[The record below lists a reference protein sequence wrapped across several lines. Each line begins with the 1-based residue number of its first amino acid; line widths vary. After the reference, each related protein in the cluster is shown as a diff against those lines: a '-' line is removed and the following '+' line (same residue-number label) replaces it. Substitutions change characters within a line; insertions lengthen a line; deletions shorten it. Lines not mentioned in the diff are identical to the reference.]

1 MRNKLLLATMALPFI
16 MGACSQEDAL
26 TEIQGNDQYANIAK
40 VDAIFSIDNAATTRL
55 TQSWGIQDGDVLG
68 FAWLGDDD
76 NVGIDG
82 KAYQNHPLTASGKYF
97 QPATSIYV
105 GKYFT
110 YHPYDYQTVGVG
122 EINFTVANQELTTN
136 SNAIAKN
143 SIWISPKWTDVTV
156 AGSDGLDVAGVDKT
170 FNMYPKKFSNLAQ
183 LVLTYVNNKYEHDLP
198 SPTISKIEVSYDATD
213 LGTATSVNAFTYA
226 PSTELYSGTSDMLTE
241 LYWNDKTFATTSLGA
256 TPVTGAVTLTGEYLA
271 DNDANEATTFY
282 YNALPS
288 TGTVTAN
295 SSVTIKI
302 THTYGVLT
310 IEKKLSEIAKTYDN
324 TILPNGGYH
333 TDFDGTTGLAADAV
347 AANQSFVQTLGK
359 NGKFITE
366 ADFVESVMNGM
377 CVDDKDHLNSLL
389 KYYLY
394 YKKPTNREVVVLYLD
409 ADSNNEFILSKEN
422 IDLLHQINDDQTT
435 PLVTVK
441 ACSTHNNPKLVL
453 SNVGDAEASELPNLY
468 NCISGSTW
476 MTLRGNWNW
485 TSGPKLMTGVSQLT
499 NEGTINFDNCAIST
513 NNNAT
518 FINNGTINVTGLVKQ
533 QIAMTNNG
541 TINIGAEGVSAEYRA
556 DGTNGV
562 ITNQSSTTEEMGEIF
577 NYGIFAT
584 SNSGKIMNYGYIEN
598 MVGGTANMTYI
609 TENQTSGAKF
619 DARYDKTSNK
629 YGTIVLKDANDN
641 ISVSNATSTGFI
653 KYTYPADA
661 PAAYATPDVCKYN
674 YLIVDNRDI
683 DFTGT
688 GLKGEF
694 AHIKFL
700 EIRSKDTNIPVI
712 TQPDNIGGSRLNS
725 LQGFIVKGKANVKE
739 NNRLVAEAAYI
750 EGTFYYGG
758 LFCISGNTNVVPSTQ
773 NTYFGNSSADCLV
786 KY

>member
-40 VDAIFSIDNAATTRL
+40 VDAIFSIDNTATTRL
-55 TQSWGIQDGDVLG
+55 TQSWGIQNGDVLG

-122 EINFTVANQELTTN
+122 EINFTVANQDLTTN

-198 SPTISKIEVSYDATD
+198 SPTISKIEVSYDATN

-226 PSTELYSGTSDMLTE
+226 PSTELYSGASDMLTE

-256 TPVTGAVTLTGEYLA
+256 TPVAGAITLAGEYLA
-271 DNDANEATTFY
+271 DNDADEATTFY

-288 TGTVTAN
+288 TGTVTEN
-295 SSVTIKI
+295 STVTIKI

-310 IEKKLSEIAKTYDN
+310 IEKKLSEIAKTFDN
-324 TILPNGGYH
+324 TIQPNGGYR
-333 TDFDGTTGLAADAV
+333 TDFDGTTAPAADAV

-366 ADFVESVMNGM
+366 ADFVESEMNEM

-394 YKKPTNREVVVLYLD
+394 YKKPTNPEVVVLYLD

-422 IDLLHQINDDQTT
+422 IDLLHQINDDQVS

-441 ACSTHNNPKLVL
+441 ACPTHGTPTLVL
-453 SNVGDAEASELPNLY
+453 SNVDDAEASELPNLN
-468 NCISGSTW
+468 NCIEGSTW

-485 TSGPKLMTGVSQLT
+485 TLGQKLMSGVPRLT
-499 NEGTINFDNCAIST
+499 NEGTINFVGCAIST

-518 FINNGTINVTGLVKQ
+518 FINNGTINVTGLVNQ
-533 QIAMTNNG
+533 QMKMTNNG

-556 DGTNGV
+556 DKTT
-562 ITNQSSTTEEMGEIF
+562 ITNEATSATVMGEIY
-577 NYGIFAT
+577 NWGIFAT
-584 SNSGKIMNYGYIEN
+584 SNNGEIINYGLIKN
-598 MVGGTANMTYI
+598 MVGGVSNMTYI
-609 TENQTSGAKF
+609 TKNQTTTVSFASKWS
-619 DARYDKTSNK
+619 ATNK
-629 YGTIVLKDANDN
+629 YGTIVLKNADDN
-641 ISVSNATSTGFI
+641 ISVSNATNVGFI
-653 KYTYPADA
+653 KYEYTLDEYVTPAI
-661 PAAYATPDVCKYN
+661 CKYN
-674 YLIVDNRDI
+674 YIVIKNHD
-683 DFTGT
+683 
-688 GLKGEF
+688 
-694 AHIKFL
+694 IKFTAAAP
-700 EIRSKDTNIPVI
+700 EIKFIEIVGETAIPVF
-712 TQPDNIGGSRLNS
+712 TNPKDDRFVTLE
-725 LQGFIVKGKANVKE
+725 GFILKGKANLQE
-739 NNRLVAEAAYI
+739 NNKLVTPAAYI
-750 EGTFYYGG
+750 NGTLYYGG
-758 LFCISGNTNVVPSTQ
+758 LFTQTGGTQVPATTGTYYGDSTP
-773 NTYFGNSSADCLV
+773 NCLV
-786 KY
+786 KF

>member
-40 VDAIFSIDNAATTRL
+40 VDAIFSIDNTATTRL
-55 TQSWGIQDGDVLG
+55 TQSWGIQNGDVLG

-76 NVGIDG
+76 NVEIDG

-122 EINFTVANQELTTN
+122 EINFTVANQDLTTN

-226 PSTELYSGTSDMLTE
+226 PSTELYSGASDMLTE

-256 TPVTGAVTLTGEYLA
+256 TPVAGAITLAGEYLA
-271 DNDANEATTFY
+271 DNDADEATTFY

-288 TGTVTAN
+288 TGTVTEN
-295 SSVTIKI
+295 STVTIKI

-310 IEKKLSEIAKTYDN
+310 IEKKLSEIAKTFDN
-324 TILPNGGYH
+324 TIQPNGGYR
-333 TDFDGTTGLAADAV
+333 TDFDGTTAPAADAV

-366 ADFVESVMNGM
+366 ADFVESEMNEM

-394 YKKPTNREVVVLYLD
+394 YKKPTNQEVVVLYLD

-422 IDLLHQINDDQTT
+422 IDLLHQINDDQVS

-441 ACSTHNNPKLVL
+441 ACPTHGTPTLVL
-453 SNVGDAEASELPNLY
+453 SNVDDAEASELPNLN
-468 NCISGSTW
+468 NCIEGSTW

-485 TSGPKLMTGVSQLT
+485 TLGQKLMSGVPRLT
-499 NEGTINFDNCAIST
+499 NEGTINFVGCAIST

-518 FINNGTINVTGLVKQ
+518 FINNGTINVTGLVNQ
-533 QIAMTNNG
+533 QMKMTNNG

-556 DGTNGV
+556 DKTT
-562 ITNQSSTTEEMGEIF
+562 ITNEATSATVMGEIY
-577 NYGIFAT
+577 NWGIFAT
-584 SNSGKIMNYGYIEN
+584 SNNGEIINYGLIKN
-598 MVGGTANMTYI
+598 MVGGVSNMTYI
-609 TENQTSGAKF
+609 TKNQTTTVSFASKWS
-619 DARYDKTSNK
+619 ATNK
-629 YGTIVLKDANDN
+629 YGTIVLKNADDN
-641 ISVSNATSTGFI
+641 ISVSNATNVGFI
-653 KYTYPADA
+653 KYEYTLDEYVTPAI
-661 PAAYATPDVCKYN
+661 CKYN
-674 YLIVDNRDI
+674 YIVIKNHD
-683 DFTGT
+683 
-688 GLKGEF
+688 
-694 AHIKFL
+694 IKFTAAAP
-700 EIRSKDTNIPVI
+700 EIKFIEIVGETAIPVF
-712 TQPDNIGGSRLNS
+712 TNPKDDRFVTLE
-725 LQGFIVKGKANVKE
+725 GFILKGKANLQE
-739 NNRLVAEAAYI
+739 NNKLVTPAAYI
-750 EGTFYYGG
+750 NGTLYYGG
-758 LFCISGNTNVVPSTQ
+758 LFTQTGGTQVPATTGTYYGDSTP
-773 NTYFGNSSADCLV
+773 NCLV
-786 KY
+786 KF

>member
-40 VDAIFSIDNAATTRL
+40 VDAIFSIDNTATTRL
-55 TQSWGIQDGDVLG
+55 TQSWGIQNGDVLG

-122 EINFTVANQELTTN
+122 EINFTVANQDLTTN

-226 PSTELYSGTSDMLTE
+226 PSTELYSGASDMLTE

-256 TPVTGAVTLTGEYLA
+256 TPVAGAITLAGEYLA
-271 DNDANEATTFY
+271 DNDADEATTFY

-288 TGTVTAN
+288 TGTVTEN
-295 SSVTIKI
+295 STVTIKI

-310 IEKKLSEIAKTYDN
+310 IEKKLSEIAKTFDN
-324 TILPNGGYH
+324 TIQPNGGYR
-333 TDFDGTTGLAADAV
+333 TDFDGTTAPAADAV

-366 ADFVESVMNGM
+366 ADFVESEMNEM

-394 YKKPTNREVVVLYLD
+394 YKKPTNPEVVVLYLD

-422 IDLLHQINDDQTT
+422 IDLLHQINDDQVS

-441 ACSTHNNPKLVL
+441 ACPTYGTPTLVL
-453 SNVGDAEASELPNLY
+453 SNVDDAEASELPNLN
-468 NCISGSTW
+468 NCIEGSTW

-485 TSGPKLMTGVSQLT
+485 TLGQKLMSGVPRLT
-499 NEGTINFDNCAIST
+499 NEGTINFVGCAIST

-518 FINNGTINVTGLVKQ
+518 FINNGTINVTGLVNQ
-533 QIAMTNNG
+533 QMKMTNNG

-556 DGTNGV
+556 DKTT
-562 ITNQSSTTEEMGEIF
+562 ITNEATSATVMGEIY
-577 NYGIFAT
+577 NWGIFAT
-584 SNSGKIMNYGYIEN
+584 SNNGEIINYGLIKN
-598 MVGGTANMTYI
+598 MVGGVSNMTYI
-609 TENQTSGAKF
+609 TKNQTTTVSFASKWS
-619 DARYDKTSNK
+619 ATNK
-629 YGTIVLKDANDN
+629 YGTIVLKNADDN
-641 ISVSNATSTGFI
+641 ISVSNATNVGFI
-653 KYTYPADA
+653 KYEYTLDEYVTPAI
-661 PAAYATPDVCKYN
+661 CKYN
-674 YLIVDNRDI
+674 YIVIKNHD
-683 DFTGT
+683 
-688 GLKGEF
+688 
-694 AHIKFL
+694 IKFTAAAP
-700 EIRSKDTNIPVI
+700 EIKFIEIVGETAIPVF
-712 TQPDNIGGSRLNS
+712 TNPKDDRFVTLE
-725 LQGFIVKGKANVKE
+725 GFILKGKANLQE
-739 NNRLVAEAAYI
+739 NNKLVTPAAYI
-750 EGTFYYGG
+750 NGTLYYGG
-758 LFCISGNTNVVPSTQ
+758 LFTQTGGTQVPATTGTYYGDSTP
-773 NTYFGNSSADCLV
+773 NCLV
-786 KY
+786 KF

>member
-40 VDAIFSIDNAATTRL
+40 VDAIFSIDNTATTRL
-55 TQSWGIQDGDVLG
+55 TQSWGIQNGDVLG

-122 EINFTVANQELTTN
+122 EINFTVANQDLTTN

-226 PSTELYSGTSDMLTE
+226 PSTELYSGASDMLTE

-256 TPVTGAVTLTGEYLA
+256 TPVAGAITLAGEYLA
-271 DNDANEATTFY
+271 DNDADEATTFY

-288 TGTVTAN
+288 TGTVTEN
-295 SSVTIKI
+295 STVTIKI

-310 IEKKLSEIAKTYDN
+310 IEKKLSEIAKTFDN
-324 TILPNGGYH
+324 TIQPNGGYR
-333 TDFDGTTGLAADAV
+333 TDFDGTTAPAADAV

-366 ADFVESVMNGM
+366 ADFVESEMNEM

-394 YKKPTNREVVVLYLD
+394 YKKPTNPEVVVLYLD

-422 IDLLHQINDDQTT
+422 IDLLHQINDDQVS

-441 ACSTHNNPKLVL
+441 ACPTHGTPTLVL
-453 SNVGDAEASELPNLY
+453 SNVDDAEASELPNLN
-468 NCISGSTW
+468 NCIEGSTW

-485 TSGPKLMTGVSQLT
+485 TLGQKLMSGVPRLT
-499 NEGTINFDNCAIST
+499 NEGTINFVGCAIST

-518 FINNGTINVTGLVKQ
+518 FINNGTINVTGLVNQ
-533 QIAMTNNG
+533 QMKMTNNG

-556 DGTNGV
+556 DKTT
-562 ITNQSSTTEEMGEIF
+562 ITNEATSATVMGEIY
-577 NYGIFAT
+577 NWGIFAT
-584 SNSGKIMNYGYIEN
+584 SNNGEIINYGLIKN
-598 MVGGTANMTYI
+598 MVGGVSNMTYI
-609 TENQTSGAKF
+609 TKNQTTSVSFAKKWG
-619 DARYDKTSNK
+619 DENK
-629 YGTIVLKDANDN
+629 YGTIVLKNADDN
-641 ISVSNATSTGFI
+641 ISVSNATNVGFI
-653 KYTYPADA
+653 KYEYRGGEYVTPAI
-661 PAAYATPDVCKYN
+661 CKYN
-674 YLIVDNRDI
+674 YIVIKNHD
-683 DFTGT
+683 
-688 GLKGEF
+688 
-694 AHIKFL
+694 IKFTAAAP
-700 EIRSKDTNIPVI
+700 EIKFIEIVGETAIPVF
-712 TQPDNIGGSRLNS
+712 TNPKDDRFVTLE
-725 LQGFIVKGKANVKE
+725 GFILKGKANLQE
-739 NNRLVAEAAYI
+739 NNKLVTPAAYI
-750 EGTFYYGG
+750 EGTLYYGG
-758 LFCISGNTNVVPSTQ
+758 LFTQTGGTQVPATTGTYYGDSTP
-773 NTYFGNSSADCLV
+773 NCLV
-786 KY
+786 KF

>member
-55 TQSWGIQDGDVLG
+55 TQSWGIQNGDVLG

-110 YHPYDYQTVGVG
+110 YHPYDYQTVGVD
-122 EINFTVANQELTTN
+122 EINFTVANQDLTTN

-226 PSTELYSGTSDMLTE
+226 PSTELYSGASDMLTE

-256 TPVTGAVTLTGEYLA
+256 TPVAGAITLAGEYLA
-271 DNDANEATTFY
+271 DNDADEATTFY

-288 TGTVTAN
+288 TGTVTEN
-295 SSVTIKI
+295 STVTIKI

-310 IEKKLSEIAKTYDN
+310 IKKKLSEIAKTFDN
-324 TILPNGGYH
+324 TIQPNGGYR
-333 TDFDGTTGLAADAV
+333 TDFDGTTAPAADAV

-366 ADFVESVMNGM
+366 ADFVESVMTGM

-394 YKKPTNREVVVLYLD
+394 YKKPTSPETVVLYLD

-422 IDLLHQINDDQTT
+422 IDLLHQINDDQVS

-441 ACSTHNNPKLVL
+441 ACPTHGTPTLVL
-453 SNVGDAEASELPNLY
+453 SNVDDAEASELPNLY

-485 TSGPKLMTGVSQLT
+485 TSGQKLMKGVSQLT

-541 TINIGAEGVSAEYRA
+541 AITIAKGAEYRA

-562 ITNQSSTTEEMGEIF
+562 ITNESSTTEVMGKIF
-577 NYGIFAT
+577 NHGIFAT
-584 SNSGKIMNYGYIEN
+584 SNSGTIKNYGYIEN
-598 MVGGTANMTYI
+598 MEGGTENMTYI
-609 TENQTSGAKF
+609 TENQTTSADF
-619 DARYDKTSNK
+619 KTPYSAGNK

-661 PAAYATPDVCKYN
+661 PDVYETPAVCKYN

-700 EIRSKDTNIPVI
+700 EIRSEDPKIPVI

-758 LFCISGNTNVVPSTQ
+758 LFCISGNINVVPSTQ

>member
-1 MRNKLLLATMALPFI
+1 MKNKFLLATMALPFI

-40 VDAIFSIDNAATTRL
+40 VDAVFGLENEVSTRL
-55 TQSWGIQDGDVLG
+55 ANGWGAETGDRLG
-68 FAWLGDDD
+68 FAWLGDVE
-76 NVGIDG
+76 NVSIDG
-82 KAYQNHPLTASGKYF
+82 KAYQNHPLDAHVIDINTTVFK
-97 QPATSIYV
+97 PATSIYV

-110 YHPYDYQTVGVG
+110 YHPYDDATVSVG
-122 EINFTVANQELTTN
+122 KINFSVANQDLTTELKDV
-136 SNAIAKN
+136 AKK
-143 SIWISPKWTDVTV
+143 SIWISPKWTDVTQE
-156 AGSDGLDVAGVDKT
+156 GAGVDKV
-170 FNMYPKKFSNLAQ
+170 FQIYPRKFSNIGQ

-198 SPTISKIEVSYDATD
+198 SPTISKIEVSYDVE
-213 LGTATSVNAFTYA
+213 GTGTVTSVNAFKYA
-226 PSTELYSGTSDMLTE
+226 PTTSLYTDAARVSDDF
-241 LYWNDKTFATTSLGA
+241 WNSKTFAELGTTVNS
-256 TPVTGAVTLTGEYLA
+256 TPGWITLEGSSLA
-271 DNDANEATTFY
+271 DNEGATFY

-310 IEKKLSEIAKTYDN
+310 IEKKLSEIAKTYDQVN
-324 TILPNGGYH
+324 KDAGGDGYWEN
-333 TDFDGTTGLAADAV
+333 FDGTSAASEVV
-347 AANQSFVQTLGK
+347 AATESFVQKLGK

-394 YKKPTNREVVVLYLD
+394 YKKPTNPEVVVLYLD

-453 SNVGDAEASELPNLY
+453 SNVGDAEASELPNLN
-468 NCISGSTW
+468 NCIKGSTW

-584 SNSGKIMNYGYIEN
+584 SNSGMIMNYGYIEN